1 MNTLSLVPLYRS
13 SIGFDRF
20 NDLFESALAGD
31 TVSYPPYNVIKKS
44 DDEYRIEIAAAGMTE
59 SDLDLQVE
67 KDVLT
72 IASAKRETSDDT
84 QYLHRGIAQRA
95 FKLTFRL
102 ADYIEV
108 RDASLKNGML
118 SLELVRNVPEAVKP
132 RRIAVNG
139 ATVTPIS
146 KAA

>member
-1 MNTLSLVPLYRS
+1 M
-13 SIGFDRF
+13 
-20 NDLFESALAGD
+20 
-31 TVSYPPYNVIKKS
+31 
-44 DDEYRIEIAAAGMTE
+44 
-59 SDLDLQVE
+59 
-67 KDVLT
+67 
-72 IASAKRETSDDT
+72 
-84 QYLHRGIAQRA
+84 
-95 FKLTFRL
+95 
-102 ADYIEV
+102 